1 MTELPT
7 RSASEP
13 TATAPTPR
21 AVWIVLAVIAL
32 VLVVFTK
39 DGPGSWADAT
49 RLATIDSLVT
59 RGTLAIDDSVYFW
72 QGDKV
77 WFEPHYYSHQPP
89 MMAMVG
95 ALPFALL
102 HHLGGLAID
111 QAPTYR
117 LLTLALVGLP
127 VLLGLWAISRLIA
140 ATGCRAG
147 WNAALIAVFGLT
159 TLLLPYSL
167 VLNQHG
173 AAAGLVALA
182 FLCLQ
187 RSRPVFAGVLL
198 ALATTIDLTAVFPAL
213 ACLWP
218 VMRGAG
224 LGGVVRYGLGALPV
238 LALHFSVNWAVA
250 GDLVPFGMH
259 DEAFRYPMSP
269 FMFMSL
275 TGVDQIQVDGQ
286 RFTYLLGTTFGHSGL
301 FSHHPPL
308 LFAALA
314 GLLLLFRRRSPE
326 DRAARASVAPGLA
339 SGLLPAAAL
348 SAIGITVFYVF
359 QSSNYGGSSFG
370 MRWFAVYVPLLALF
384 PAEFL
389 ARREAQG
396 QPWRPGVIAAPLLIA
411 GLTVSVAA
419 TALGV
424 VNPWTKFHYRWADSP
439 EGLAALPGEERPS
452 QREHW
457 RAEWNRIQ
465 RSDPITRQWYDQT
478 FARLMDQHRRVYLR
492 PLPDVDDA
500 TREQWIRQ
508 GLGTLHAVVD
518 LMDSAGVTDHSRT
531 MGHFWLG
538 KFYAALEDRGSAE
551 REYEQA
557 IYLSPGF
564 GPAENA
570 LAKLRGE

>member
-1 MTELPT
+1 MSDPDQLAPP
-7 RSASEP
+7 S
-13 TATAPTPR
+13 PTPR
-21 AVWIVLAVIAL
+21 AVWL
-32 VLVVFTK
+32 VLGLIAVVLLVFTK

-59 RGTLAIDDSVYFW
+59 RGTLAIDDSVYVW

-77 WFEPHYYSHQPP
+77 WFEPHFYSHQPP

-102 HHLGGLAID
+102 HQVFGLAID

-117 LLTLALVGLP
+117 LLTLSLVGLP

-140 ATGCRAG
+140 ATGCRPG
-147 WNAALIAVFGLT
+147 WNAALIASLGLA

-173 AAAGLVALA
+173 TAAGLVALA

-187 RSRPVFAGVLL
+187 RASWISAGVLL

-218 VMRGAG
+218 VVRNSGM
-224 LGGVVRYGLGALPV
+224 GGVVRYGIGALPV

-275 TGVDQIQVDGQ
+275 TGVDQVQAEGQ
-286 RFTYLLGTTFGHSGL
+286 RFSYLLGTTFGHSGL
-301 FSHHPPL
+301 FSHHPQL
-308 LFAALA
+308 LFAVAA
-314 GLLLLFRRRSPE
+314 GLLLLLRRRVA
-326 DRAARASVAPGLA
+326 DGAAKRSTQLIG
-339 SGLLPAAAL
+339 GLLPAAAL

-370 MRWFAVYVPLLALF
+370 MRWFAVFVPLLALF

-389 ARREAQG
+389 ARRDAEG
-396 QPWRPGVIAAPLLIA
+396 RPWRPGPIAAPLLVV
-411 GLTVSVAA
+411 GLLISLAA
-419 TALGV
+419 TALGA

-439 EGLAALPGEERPS
+439 EGLAALPGEERPTPV
-452 QREHW
+452 QHW
-457 RAEWNRIQ
+457 KTEWARIQ
-465 RSDPITRQWYDQT
+465 RSDPINRQWYDQT

-492 PLPDVDDA
+492 PLAGVDDT
-500 TREQWIRQ
+500 TREAWIRQ

-518 LMDSAGVTDHSRT
+518 LMDSADIKDHSRT

-538 KFYAALEDRGSAE
+538 KFYAALEDKVSAE
-551 REYEQA
+551 REYSQA
-557 IYLSPGF
+557 LYLNPGF

-570 LAKLRGE
+570 LAKLREQ